1 MGKPKPVRQ
10 DPLLERR
17 VNHITV
23 DDFSNSKKSAT
34 PSPKKAPL
42 KITLS
47 ANSISDT
54 HAAPAPEPTI
64 KSNTEPNKNPAPRTA
79 APKPII
85 RRSPRFRNVDVSS
98 KKRPLSS
105 PRPTMSDMKRPA
117 PKKVEEKVEKN
128 SVPKTEP
135 VEKPEKSAEKS
146 PFLDSVSV
154 NKRPLGTI
162 TTEKAKFAPIPE
174 FVHET
179 APRHR
184 TKSEKR
190 RARAPFFVI
199 ILLAILLGIAVG
211 ALIYFVFP
219 K

>member
-1 MGKPKPVRQ
+1 M
-10 DPLLERR
+10 
-17 VNHITV
+17 
-23 DDFSNSKKSAT
+23 
-34 PSPKKAPL
+34 
-42 KITLS
+42 
-47 ANSISDT
+47 
-54 HAAPAPEPTI
+54 
-64 KSNTEPNKNPAPRTA
+64 
-79 APKPII
+79 
-85 RRSPRFRNVDVSS
+85 
-98 KKRPLSS
+98 
-105 PRPTMSDMKRPA
+105 
-117 PKKVEEKVEKN
+117 
-128 SVPKTEP
+128 
-135 VEKPEKSAEKS
+135 
-146 PFLDSVSV
+146 